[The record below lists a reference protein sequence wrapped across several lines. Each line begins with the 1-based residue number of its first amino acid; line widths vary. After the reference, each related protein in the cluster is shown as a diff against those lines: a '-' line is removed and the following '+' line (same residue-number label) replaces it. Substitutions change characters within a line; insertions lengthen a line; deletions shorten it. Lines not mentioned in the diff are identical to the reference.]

1 MASQLEFDT
10 VLHVLDK
17 HLVPACSVLDLTDG
31 SYTSHLERR
40 GYRLSAP
47 EPRDATR
54 LDLLSDKNFHAVLCL
69 GPYCRE
75 RSRDKRR
82 RCLLECRRVVSD
94 TGFAAVLYFN
104 RSFAVAQTLR
114 GGGRPS
120 EAHYRAWYQHSDGED
135 ETDPLGGGGYLTSP
149 EEVEAEVRSCGF
161 SVIEHVGVE
170 GVYGFFPETVD
181 CLDAEAY
188 RNFLWYHLRT
198 CGQPSA
204 RGSSQ
209 HGLIILRKE

>member
-17 HLVPACSVLDLTDG
+17 HLSPACSVLDLTDG
-31 SYTSHLERR
+31 SYTPHLTRR
-40 GYRLSAP
+40 GFRISTP

-82 RCLLECRRVVSD
+82 RCLLECRRMVSD
-94 TGFAAVLYFN
+94 GGFVAVLYLN
-104 RSFAVAQTLR
+104 RAFALGDLLR
-114 GGGRPS
+114 GGVHPT
-120 EAHYRAWYQHSDGED
+120 EAQYRSLYQHADADVE
-135 ETDPLGGGGYLTSP
+135 PLGDGAHLTSP
-149 EEVEAEVRSCGF
+149 EEVDAEVRSCGF
-161 SVIEHVGVE
+161 AVAEHVGVD
-170 GVYGFFPETVD
+170 GVYGYFPD
-181 CLDAEAY
+181 ALDSLDTEAY
-188 RNFLWYHLRT
+188 QNFLWYHLRT

-204 RGSSQ
+204 RGHSR
-209 HGLIILRKE
+209 HGLVVLRKE